1 MKRSQLALAIAGL
14 LASSSS
20 FATVDMVDATK
31 TTDATR
37 CVSNWASEL
46 KATQSS
52 VLTLLGNLSASPG
65 SCDDA
70 TTALGTTPLD
80 VKIPVGF
87 LVPNGDTRYIRIEL
101 SDGAKFAQTPSCIV
115 ATSSNSSDTPICS
128 KSQGGKGSEFVT
140 FSLMAS
146 GASIGPGDTV
156 TIVNSATTGTA
167 IGGITVV
174 DTTKS
179 VQMTYTLH
187 TNKDSAESIS
197 NPNSAKISELG
208 PFNFIN
214 FKPAIATSFTSSEI
228 LISDVV
234 KEFLKFEDQLPS
246 VARDEYG
253 LLGSFQI
260 GSSTYTVL
268 IPDFSA
274 DPATTSVS
282 VVGTNLTHILGTGT
296 TLEIASAPTGGFAF
310 IQDVVNGA
318 AAGSY
323 NNAKSNGSAGGAIFF
338 ATSAANCASS
348 SPTSTLNPK
357 DVNGDK
363 AVFSLDDMR
372 TGGTA
377 VVCVKA
383 NKLTTINAAEFAAV
397 VNPASTDDSAPTK
410 TNPFAFNPIKQNGTV
425 LDTPYFTNLPVTQ
438 YGSRV
443 ILANTSTTKVP
454 YKISVISVDGVTVTP
469 GTVDGEIPPQ
479 SLKKIEIKDVVSA
492 LSAGNNGALR
502 ITLTG
507 SNSWLSG
514 VYQTIK
520 KTATGGT
527 GDIQS
532 IPLIRQGGAAP

>member
-1 MKRSQLALAIAGL
+1 
-14 LASSSS
+14 
-20 FATVDMVDATK
+20 
-31 TTDATR
+31 
-37 CVSNWASEL
+37 
-46 KATQSS
+46 
-52 VLTLLGNLSASPG
+52 
-65 SCDDA
+65 
-70 TTALGTTPLD
+70 
-80 VKIPVGF
+80 
-87 LVPNGDTRYIRIEL
+87 
-101 SDGAKFAQTPSCIV
+101 
-115 ATSSNSSDTPICS
+115 
-128 KSQGGKGSEFVT
+128 
-140 FSLMAS
+140 MAS
-146 GASIGPGDTV
+146 GASIGPGDSV
-156 TIVNSATTGTA
+156 TIVNSATTTNA
-167 IGGITVV
+167 VGGITVV

-187 TNKDSAESIS
+187 TNKDSAESVS

-214 FKPAIATSFTSSEI
+214 FKPAIATSFSSGDI
-228 LISDVV
+228 LTSDVV
-234 KEFLKFEDQLPS
+234 KEFLKFKDETD
-246 VARDEYG
+246 VAKDEYG
-253 LLGSFQI
+253 LLGGFQI

-323 NNAKSNGSAGGAIFF
+323 NNAKSNGSAGGSVYFSSD
-338 ATSAANCASS
+338 TAACLAGTHTGKPS
-348 SPTSTLNPK
+348 

-363 AVFSLDDMR
+363 AVFSLDDVR
-372 TGGTA
+372 TGSVGF
-377 VVCVKA
+377 VCVKA
-383 NKLTTINAAEFAAV
+383 NKLTTINAAEFVAV
-397 VNPASTDDSAPTK
+397 INPGSTDNSAPTK

-454 YKISVISVDGVTVTP
+454 YKISVISTDGVTVTP
-469 GTVDGEIPPQ
+469 GTVDGEVPPQ
-479 SLKKIEIKDVVSA
+479 SLKKIDIKDVVSA

-532 IPLIRQGGAAP
+532 IPLIRQGGAAAGTAP